1 MTVRMELQPEWF
13 SQAER
18 TIAESGAIVVSAFRY
33 PSGVAALRITNA
45 RGEII
50 VLPYQGQ
57 QIWSAIF
64 DGRNL
69 TMGSMFDQ
77 PVATRNYLETYGA
90 FFIHC
95 GMTAIGAPGEGDD
108 HVLHGE
114 IPNAPFTDAA
124 LEFGAD
130 GAVRVLGQFTYT
142 KAFACNYIA
151 QASITL
157 GPSDTLIDVSIE
169 VENRKQTPMD
179 LMYLG
184 HANFRPVDDGQLVY
198 CARYDAKHVRVR
210 TSIPAHISPPEG
222 YVEFVQELAADPKKH
237 HTLSPDMAFD
247 PEVVFTLDMRADGDG
262 YAHAMQRHPG
272 GHADYIRFRPDQTP
286 MATRWICRTADQQ
299 GLGMAFPSTSEVEG
313 YTAEKAKG
321 QYVEL
326 PGGETWRCD
335 IRLGSLAADEAA
347 SMARHIDNVFGR

>member
-1 MTVRMELQPEWF
+1 MTARLYLHPDWF
-13 SQAER
+13 SDTERLVAETAGMR
-18 TIAESGAIVVSAFRY
+18 VTAFRF
-33 PSGVAALRITNA
+33 PSGVAALRVTNE
-45 RGEII
+45 RGEIVI
-50 VLPYQGQ
+50 LPYQGQ
-57 QIWSAIF
+57 QIWSATF

-69 TMGSMFDQ
+69 TMGSMFHQ
-77 PVATRNYLETYGA
+77 PIPTRNYLETYGA

-114 IPNAPFTDAA
+114 IPNAPFADAV
-124 LEFGAD
+124 LEFSED
-130 GAVRVLGQFTYT
+130 GGVRVLGQFTYT
-142 KAFACNYIA
+142 KAFAHNYTA
-151 QASITL
+151 HASVSL

-169 VENRKQTPMD
+169 VQNHKHTPMD

-198 CARYDAKHVRVR
+198 SATYDANHVRVR
-210 TSIPAHISPPEG
+210 RSIPAHISPPEG
-222 YVEFVQELAADPKKH
+222 YRELLEQLADDPTESH
-237 HTLSPDMAFD
+237 VLRPDMTFD
-247 PEVVFTLDMRADGDG
+247 PEVVFTLDMQADDNGF
-262 YAHAMQRHPG
+262 AHAMQRHPD

-313 YTAEKAKG
+313 YSAEKAKG

-326 PGGETWRCD
+326 AGGDSWRCD
-335 IRLGSLAADEAA
+335 IRLGALNAADAA
-347 SMARHIDNVFGR
+347 DMARHIDYVCGR